1 MRWISKQFLSPCA
14 DETGSMVCQVET
26 PLVKHLYI
34 SNYDHMGRGNGERRI
49 NPDLDAYVT
58 FRACHGEPV
67 KLDFC
72 AHDQKS
78 FEKRLTKISFMIQE
92 LEGMRHQMTEMWYS
106 HLRDIEFKLKEEEKD
121 E

>member
-26 PLVKHLYI
+26 PLVKHLHVTT
-34 SNYDHMGRGNGERRI
+34 YDWHGNSGTPTVR
-49 NPDLDAYVT
+49 PDMDAYVT

-78 FEKRLTKISFMIQE
+78 FDKRLTKISFMIQE
-92 LEGMRHQMTEMWYS
+92 LENMRGQMTEMWYS
-106 HLRDIEFKLKEEEKD
+106 HLRDIEFKIKEEAEKK
-121 E
+121 

>member
-14 DETGSMVCQVET
+14 DETGSMVTQVET
-26 PLVKHLYI
+26 PLVKNLHVT
-34 SNYDHMGRGNGERRI
+34 NYDWYGRSSEPSIR
-49 NPDLDAYVT
+49 PDLEAYVT

-78 FEKRLTKISFMIQE
+78 FEKRLTKVSLMIQE
-92 LEGMRHQMTEMWYS
+92 LENMRGQMTEMWYS
-106 HLRDIEFKLKEEEKD
+106 HLRDIEFKIKEEKEKK
-121 E
+121 

>member
-1 MRWISKQFLSPCA
+1 MRYVSKQFLSPCP
-14 DETGSMVCQVET
+14 DESGSIVCQIET
-26 PLVKHLYI
+26 PLVKHMHV
-34 SNYDHMGRGNGERRI
+34 STYDWNGNKGEPNIR
-49 NPDLDAYVT
+49 PDMDAYIT

-92 LEGMRHQMTEMWYS
+92 LENMRGQMTEMWYS
-106 HLRDIEFKLKEEEKD
+106 HLRDIEFKIKEEGEKK
-121 E
+121 